1 MSKDVNIFA
10 GRSSAYLGQQIAT
23 EYHTQLGKVNFN
35 VFSDGEF
42 KPSFEQNIRGNAVYI
57 VQSTFPPADHL
68 MELLMLIDAARRA
81 SAKHIIAIVPYFGY
95 ARQDRKDMPRVPI
108 TAKLVANLLV
118 AAGLER
124 LVTMDLHADQIQGF
138 FDIPVDHLYASSVF
152 VPIIRELGLDN
163 ITFASPDAGGTKR
176 AASYAKAFDTD
187 FVMCYKQ
194 RSKPNEIARMTL
206 IGNVK
211 DRNVLLLDDM
221 IDTAGTITKAAELI
235 KNEGAKSVMAFAS
248 HAVLSGNAYERIENS
263 NFDKVFL
270 TDSIPLKQQSSKIQ
284 VVPTAKLF
292 AEVIRKI
299 QNCESVSSLFQF

>member
-152 VPIIRELGLDN
+152 VPFR
-163 ITFASPDAGGTKR
+163 SSC
-176 AASYAKAFDTD
+176 AA
-187 FVMCYKQ
+187 Q
-194 RSKPNEIARMTL
+194 R
-206 IGNVK
+206 
-211 DRNVLLLDDM
+211 
-221 IDTAGTITKAAELI
+221 
-235 KNEGAKSVMAFAS
+235 
-248 HAVLSGNAYERIENS
+248 
-263 NFDKVFL
+263 
-270 TDSIPLKQQSSKIQ
+270 
-284 VVPTAKLF
+284 
-292 AEVIRKI
+292 
-299 QNCESVSSLFQF
+299 